1 MKQFF
6 IFILLFSVTSIHA
19 QDKDVKFYTI
29 SEGLSQ
35 QSITSII
42 QDKKGFMWFGSRYGL
57 NRYDGEHYLAYEGN
71 FKEPQHA
78 LTNSYVNKLLEDK
91 AGNIWIGTNGG
102 GLNYYHYNHDTFE
115 SFLNEPDNRKSL
127 SGNMVTALFLDGE
140 DNLWVGTEKNGLN
153 LFDYSSRAFSRYY
166 HNEDDLSSISHNDVT
181 AINEDK
187 LGNLWIGTW
196 GGGLNL
202 YDRQSRRF
210 LHYKAEGENNIP
222 DDIVRYIHKS
232 KSGDLWVGFQKGL
245 RKITYKEGKY
255 IFTEP
260 LLLDPELSNIL
271 TNVPVLAILEDNQ
284 SQLWIGTENEGLF
297 IVNLKTRQAKQY
309 KVDAF
314 SPYGI
319 ASNSIW
325 SIYKDNA
332 GTIWLGTFDKG
343 VLKVDNYERKFD
355 HLFQDNK
362 TIQSLSH
369 SVVTCFVE
377 DEKGNLWIGTDGGG
391 LNYYEQSTGKITHY
405 NQENTP
411 GLLSNAILS
420 LLLDSAG
427 NLWIGSW
434 EGGLS
439 IIKKG
444 TDTIVHISSI
454 EDYVSP
460 PGNFIFS
467 IYEDSKKN
475 IWIGAYRHGLTLYV
489 PEENK
494 FYEFKEKGYPRPISF
509 NNVQAVHESHGYIW
523 VGTEG
528 GGMDRLK
535 LNDRYEVIELVNYS
549 YNSEG
554 ISQISN
560 NFVTCI
566 FSDPKGNLWMGTHGG
581 GLNKYDITNDKFE
594 HITTA
599 EGLPSNLI
607 YAIEDDD
614 KGHLWISTNK
624 GIAEYD
630 PVSKVVNVYD
640 EADGLQSSMFY
651 RRSSYKKRDG
661 ELLFGGINGINRF
674 YPSKILRN
682 PHVPPVYITSMT
694 VSNAVLHPSA
704 KGPLIQNIVEAKEV
718 NLPYF
723 ENDFTITFSS
733 LNFSQSSKNQYLY
746 KLDGHDEEWQ
756 DVGTRN
762 SAYYTNVAPGS
773 YVFRVKG
780 SNNDN
785 VWSEHEAS
793 LTINIS
799 NPWWAT
805 IWACLFYGLMIM
817 GVLWW
822 GRSLTL
828 KREKLKSKLKVEHLE
843 LKKMQEMDEMR
854 SRFFANISHEFRTP
868 LTLILGP
875 LRSLYLEEKWTGYQ
889 SQIRLMI
896 KNAEK
901 LLRLINQLLDLSKL
915 ESGSMKL
922 RASEYNIVKFIRP
935 IAHSFTGYAEK
946 EYIRYKIILP
956 EEPIR
961 VYFEKDKL
969 EKIFT
974 NILANAFKFTPR
986 FGTISIA
993 VEDTPHHVIVS
1004 VQDSGVGIS
1013 NEDIALIFKRYYQAN
1028 GTKEKQN
1035 LGTGI
1040 GLTLTKELV
1049 ELHKGKIMVSSE
1061 EGKGTLFQILLLKG
1075 SSHLQ
1080 EDEIVYL
1087 DNDLMPATQMLFD
1100 QFLEPA
1106 IDETTERL
1114 PVRRNNNLPVLLL
1127 VEDNPDIRTFICE
1140 HLSNKFT
1147 ILEAENGKIGL
1158 EIAID
1163 QKPDVIISD
1172 IVMPEMDGYALCE
1185 HVKSNVDTS
1194 HIPVVLLTAKASHT
1208 SQRRGFETGADYFIS
1223 KPFDIN
1229 ELELRLNNLLKLRNG
1244 LKDQVL
1250 NNKTINL
1257 NPKNILISNA
1267 DDKFVKEVVALI
1279 EENIADPSYN
1289 VNDLCTG
1296 LGMSRIQL
1304 YRKLKKMVGQ
1314 SANELIRSIK
1324 LKRAAQLLK
1333 QQKLTIAEITYQVGF
1348 NDLQYFRKCFKKHF
1362 GMNPSEYASQDH
1374 KL

>member
-1 MKQFF
+1 MKYFF
-6 IFILLFSVTSIHA
+6 IILLFYVTSTRA
-19 QDKDVKFYTI
+19 QSEEIKFYTI

-42 QDKKGFMWFGSRYGL
+42 QDQKGFMWFGSRYGL
-57 NRYDGEHYLAYEGN
+57 NRYDGEHYLTYESN
-71 FKEPQHA
+71 LKDPQNT
-78 LTNSYVNKLLEDK
+78 LTNNYINKLLEDK

-102 GLNYYHYNHDTFE
+102 GLNYYNYNQDVFD
-115 SFLNEPDNRKSL
+115 SYLNDPNNRKSL
-127 SGNMVTALFLDGE
+127 SGNMVTALFLDSE
-140 DNLWVGTEKNGLN
+140 DNLWVGTEKHGLN
-153 LFDYSSRAFSRYY
+153 VFDSSSQTFSRYY
-166 HNEDDLSSISHNDVT
+166 HNEDDPSSISHNDVT
-181 AINEDK
+181 AISEDK
-187 LGNLWIGTW
+187 LGNLWVGTW

-210 LHYKAEGENNIP
+210 LHYQAEGKNNIP
-222 DDIVRYIHKS
+222 DDVVRYIHKS

-245 RKITYKEGKY
+245 RRITYKEGKY

-260 LLLDPELSNIL
+260 VLVDAELSNIL
-271 TNVPVLAILEDNQ
+271 TNVPVLAILEDDR

-297 IVNLKTRQAKQY
+297 IVNLRTGQAQQY
-309 KVDAF
+309 KVEVY
-314 SPYGI
+314 SSYGI

-325 SIYKDNA
+325 SIYKDNV

-343 VLKVDNYERKFD
+343 VLKVDRYERKFD
-355 HLFQDNK
+355 HLFQDNNGE
-362 TIQSLSH
+362 QDLSH
-369 SVVTCFVE
+369 SVVSCFVE
-377 DEKGNLWIGTDGGG
+377 DENGNLWIGTDGGG
-391 LNYYEQSTGKITHY
+391 LNYYDQQTGEIKHY
-405 NQENTP
+405 NKDNTP

-420 LLLDSAG
+420 LLLDSEG

-439 IIKKG
+439 MKKKD
-444 TDTIVHISSI
+444 TDTIIHISSVP
-454 EDYVSP
+454 EFLSP

-467 IYEDSKKN
+467 MHEDSKKN
-475 IWIGAYRHGLTLYV
+475 IWIGAYRHGLALYV
-489 PEENK
+489 PQENK
-494 FYEFKEKGYPRPISF
+494 FYEFKEKGYPRAISF

-528 GGMDRLK
+528 GGLDRLK
-535 LNDRYEVIELVNYS
+535 LNDRYEVVELVNYS
-549 YNSEG
+549 YKGQDNSP
-554 ISQISN
+554 ISN

-566 FSDPKGNLWMGTHGG
+566 FSDAKGDLWMGTHGG
-581 GLNKYDITNDKFE
+581 GLNRYDPENDRFE
-594 HITTA
+594 YITTA

-607 YAIEDDD
+607 YAIEDDE

-630 PVSKVVNVYD
+630 PNSGNVKVYD

-674 YPSKILRN
+674 HPSKILRN
-682 PHVPPVYITSMT
+682 PHVTPIYITSMS
-694 VSNAVLHPSA
+694 VSNAALHPSPNGHLT
-704 KGPLIQNIVEAKEV
+704 KNIVVAEEV
-718 NLPYF
+718 SLPYHK
-723 ENDFTITFSS
+723 NDFTITFSS
-733 LNFSQSSKNQYLY
+733 LNFSQSSKNQYMY
-746 KLDGHDEEWQ
+746 KLEGHDEEWQ
-756 DVGTRN
+756 EVGTRN
-762 SAYYTNVAPGS
+762 SAYYTNVAPGD
-773 YVFRVKG
+773 YVFKVRA

-785 VWSEHEAS
+785 VWNEQEAS
-793 LTINIS
+793 LIINIS
-799 NPWWAT
+799 KPWWAT
-805 IWACLFYGLMIM
+805 IWAYFFYGMVIM
-817 GVLWW
+817 AVLWW
-822 GRSLTL
+822 GRSLTV
-828 KREKLKSKLKVEHLE
+828 KREKLKNKLEVEHLE

-875 LRSLYLEEKWTGYQ
+875 LRSLYLEEKWTGHQ

-946 EYIRYKIILP
+946 EYIRYKINLP
-956 EEPIR
+956 DEPIR

-969 EKIFT
+969 EKVFT

-986 FGTISIA
+986 FGTVSIK
-993 VEDTPHHVIVS
+993 VEDTPQNVIVS
-1004 VQDSGVGIS
+1004 IQDSGIGIS
-1013 NEDIALIFKRYYQAN
+1013 HEEISLIFKRYYQAN
-1028 GTKEKQN
+1028 GINEKQN

-1049 ELHKGKIMVSSE
+1049 ELHKGKVLVSSE
-1061 EGKGTLFQILLLKG
+1061 EGKGTLFQVLLQKG
-1075 SSHLQ
+1075 SAHLD
-1080 EDEIVYL
+1080 EEEIVYL
-1087 DNDLMPATQMLFD
+1087 DNDLIPPVQPTPDPFVDSIIEQ
-1100 QFLEPA
+1100 
-1106 IDETTERL
+1106 TTEKEPEKRD
-1114 PVRRNNNLPVLLL
+1114 NNLPVILL
-1127 VEDNPDIRTFICE
+1127 VEDNPDIRAFVCE
-1140 HLSNKFT
+1140 HLSSKFS
-1147 ILEAENGKIGL
+1147 ILEAVNGREGL
-1158 EIAID
+1158 AIAID

-1172 IVMPEMDGYALCE
+1172 IVMPEMDGYALCQQ
-1185 HVKSNVDTS
+1185 VKNHVDTN
-1194 HIPVVLLTAKASHT
+1194 HIPVVLLTAKASHS
-1208 SQRRGFETGADYFIS
+1208 SQKKGFETGADYFIS

-1229 ELELRLNNLLKLRNG
+1229 ELELRLNNILKLRNG

-1257 NPKNILISNA
+1257 NPRNIAISNA
-1267 DDKFVKEVVALI
+1267 DDKFVKKVVSLI

-1333 QQKLTIAEITYQVGF
+1333 QQKLTVAEITYHVGF
-1348 NDLQYFRKCFKKHF
+1348 NDLQYFRKCFKKHY
-1362 GMNPSEYASQDH
+1362 GMNPSEYASQSQA
-1374 KL
+1374 L